1 MGIEENMNK
10 TRKNN
15 GDEDKPAPEISAFNA
30 LQNESIAFIREKT
43 NAFVE
48 EQGKRPRM
56 LVTGVDQKVNDGTT
70 QWFASFF
77 SEMGLD
83 VDISLLQQTPHA
95 VAKTAVENDVDFI
108 CVSSPGNVS
117 PNLPSRLSDA
127 LKTKNA
133 ENILIIVGSETP
145 SEDDHSLLRPGATG
159 IVNIHRLVIDMDN
172 WLARVKFG
180 MDVSQDAQHYVK
192 GVIDQDRRIIAKAIT
207 LIENTHP
214 AHQKTA
220 KAIMDALIPLSGNT
234 IRIGISGVP
243 GVGKSTFIESFG
255 MMLTEKGYHV
265 AVLAVDPSSSRSG
278 GSIMGDKTRMERL
291 SVEPHVFI
299 RPSSTGGTLGGVAR
313 KTRETMVVCEA
324 AGFDVIIVE
333 TVGVGQSEI
342 AVSSMVDF
350 FLVMLI
356 GGAGDEIQGL
366 KRGIIEFAD
375 AIAINKAD
383 GHNIEKARE
392 AKMHYQSAL
401 SVLRPPSRVWSP
413 PVLTCSAHSMD
424 GVETIWEIILD
435 HREKLD
441 VSGELNEKR
450 RKQALDWMWDLVE
463 EGLIDRFYK
472 HPKVIKLLPKIIEEV
487 KTGKTIASAA
497 LHKLLSLN
505 E

>member
-10 TRKNN
+10 ARKNN
-15 GDEDKPAPEISAFNA
+15 GDEGKPAPEISAFNA
-30 LQNESIAFIREKT
+30 LQNESIALIREKT
-43 NAFVE
+43 SAFVE
-48 EQGKRPRM
+48 EQGRRPRI
-56 LVTGVDQKVNDGTT
+56 LVAGVDQKVHVRAT

-77 SEMGLD
+77 SEMGFD
-83 VDISLLQQTPHA
+83 VDISLLQQTPHGVVKA
-95 VAKTAVENDVDFI
+95 AVENDVDLI

-117 PNLPSRLSDA
+117 PNLLPRLSNA
-127 LKTKNA
+127 LKAKNA

-145 SEDDHSLLRPGATG
+145 LKNDLSLRRAGATG
-159 IVNIHRLVIDMDN
+159 IVNIHRLVIDIES
-172 WLARVKFG
+172 WLDQIKAG
-180 MDVSQDAQHYVK
+180 TDVSQDGQYYIK
-192 GVIDQDRRIIAKAIT
+192 GIIDQDRRIIAKAIT
-207 LIENTHP
+207 LIESVHP

-220 KAIMDALIPLSGNT
+220 KEIMDALIPLSGNA

-243 GVGKSTFIESFG
+243 GVGKSSFIESFG
-255 MMLTEKGYHV
+255 MMLAEKGYHV

-291 SVEPHVFI
+291 SVEPNVFI
-299 RPSSTGGTLGGVAR
+299 RPSSTGGALGGVAR
-313 KTRETMVVCEA
+313 KTREAMVVCEA
-324 AGFDVIIVE
+324 AGFGVIIVE

-342 AVSSMVDF
+342 TVSSMVDF

-356 GGAGDEIQGL
+356 AGAGDEIQGL

-375 AIAINKAD
+375 TIAINKAD
-383 GHNIEKARE
+383 GDNIEKARE
-392 AKMHYQSAL
+392 AKMDYQSAL
-401 SVLRPPSRVWSP
+401 SILRPPSRVWSP
-413 PVLTCSAHSMD
+413 PVLTCSAHTMD
-424 GVETIWEIILD
+424 GLNTIWEIILD

-441 VSGELNEKR
+441 VSGELDEKR

-472 HPKVIKLLPKIIEEV
+472 HPKVIKLLPKMIDDV

-497 LHKLLSLN
+497 FHKLLSLN